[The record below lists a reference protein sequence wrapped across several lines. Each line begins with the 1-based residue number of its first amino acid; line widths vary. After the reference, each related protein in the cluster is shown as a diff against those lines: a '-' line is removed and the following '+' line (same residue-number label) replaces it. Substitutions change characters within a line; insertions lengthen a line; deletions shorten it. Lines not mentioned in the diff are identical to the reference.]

1 MCFTMKSRF
10 SATAV
15 VLTVAA
21 AGLGDATIARAE
33 TAYISQATG
42 NLGSP
47 VIGPAPASL
56 GINHATGFS
65 ANGNRQTPSLPEL
78 AAPRITGGNYASTLQ
93 IGSYNTV
100 FQAQSGYGNVSNV
113 GIIGGN
119 HNAVGVLQAGNNLR
133 SNLVLLGTSGTSVG
147 VLQGN
152 GAAPLNVLIGRLPN
166 GALVIGGLPIR
177 R

>member
-1 MCFTMKSRF
+1 MCFTMKSRL
-10 SATAV
+10 SSMAAA
-15 VLTVAA
+15 LAVAA
-21 AGLGDATIARAE
+21 AGLGHATIARAE

-42 NLGSP
+42 NGGTP
-47 VIGPAPASL
+47 VIGLVPSSLSNGTAS
-56 GINHATGFS
+56 NF
-65 ANGNRQTPSLPEL
+65 ANGNRQKTSLPEM

-100 FQAQSGYGNVSNV
+100 FQAQSGFGNVSNV
-113 GIIGGN
+113 GIIGGHN
-119 HNAVGVLQAGNNLR
+119 NAVGVLQAGNNLQ

-152 GAAPLNVLIGRLPN
+152 GAAPLNLLVGRLPN